1 MKITWLA
8 AAFALISTPALAAA
22 PDCDRACLKG
32 IADGYLVA
40 LTANDASK
48 LPVAAGV
55 KVTEN
60 GAPSKLGEGVWKVAG
75 PLGSYRLELYDPEQG
90 GIGLYTSV
98 QEKAGL
104 ALYVSR
110 LKVVDRRITEVETLV
125 SRKGSYANLW
135 APENLKGVSP
145 NFSRTIRKAERNSR
159 LELMAAGDAYFRA
172 FSTNGTPDYHPAP
185 LMPGTERFENGV
197 QTTNVSR
204 NGNPG
209 STAMEQFDSGRFKGF
224 TFNNLRYPVVDEER
238 GVVMMILHFGPRP
251 DRPGR
256 PGTPDI
262 SLVMETFAVQA
273 GKIVEV
279 QVMLLNQPPGSPMG
293 W

>member
-1 MKITWLA
+1 
-8 AAFALISTPALAAA
+8 
-22 PDCDRACLKG
+22 
-32 IADGYLVA
+32 V
-40 LTANDASK
+40 
-48 LPVAAGV
+48 PVAANV

-60 GAPSKLGEGVWKVAG
+60 GAPSKLGEGVWKAAG
-75 PLGSYRLELYDPEQG
+75 PIAYRLELYDPEQG

-110 LKVVDRRITEVETLV
+110 LKVVNGRFTEIETIV
-125 SRKGSYANLW
+125 ARKGSYGDLW
-135 APENLKGVSP
+135 TPENLKTVSP
-145 NFSRTIRKAERNSR
+145 AFSQSIRPAERNSR

-172 FSTNGTPDYHPAP
+172 FATTGTPDYHPAP
-185 LMPGTERFENGV
+185 LLPGTNRFENGV
-197 QTTNVSR
+197 QTTNAIR
-204 NGNPG
+204 NGVRG
-209 STAMEQFDSGRFKGF
+209 ASAMEQFDSGTFKNFKFDSLRF
-224 TFNNLRYPVVDEER
+224 PIVDEER